1 MALRPILPCWHPEV
15 LGNQL
20 SAPLHPP
27 QASGWSSFHL
37 KTSQYML
44 ATGKAP
50 FLKNPKTS
58 GEARFYLLLR
68 SCVREVSP
76 LLERTPAPAQIC
88 PSTASPKLQEKL
100 LLEWCHFGPRSKLVA
115 LDTHLRGLLVYL
127 LPLYALLPE

>member
-1 MALRPILPCWHPEV
+1 MAFRPILPRWHPEV

-68 SCVREVSP
+68 SCVGEVSP
-76 LLERTPAPAQIC
+76 QDTSSRSDLSLHC
-88 PSTASPKLQEKL
+88 FSKTAGETAT
-100 LLEWCHFGPRSKLVA
+100 RV
-115 LDTHLRGLLVYL
+115 V
-127 LPLYALLPE
+127 PLWP